1 MLDTVRVYKLPKK
14 YLKKGVKKVFNKF
27 KIGQFVYVR
36 GIGKCNGK
44 VYKHII
50 GKVIGKDS
58 FFLDYEIQF
67 KDGSTDWLDEECL
80 EAKRKYNKK
89 EK

>member
-1 MLDTVRVYKLPKK
+1 LQKNNFKK
-14 YLKKGVKKVFNKF
+14 ELKMHNKF
-27 KIGQFVYVR
+27 KIGQLVSVN

-44 VYKHII
+44 QYKNAI
-50 GKVIGKDS
+50 GKVISKDD

-67 KDGSTDWLDEECL
+67 KDGSIDWLDEKDL
-80 EAKRKYNKK
+80 RVKRKYTKK

>member
-1 MLDTVRVYKLPKK
+1 MH
-14 YLKKGVKKVFNKF
+14 NKF
-27 KIGQFVYVR
+27 KIGQLVSVN

-44 VYKHII
+44 KYKNAI
-50 GKVIGKDS
+50 GKVISKDD

-67 KDGSTDWLDEECL
+67 KDGSIDWLDEKDL
-80 EAKRKYNKK
+80 RVKRKYTKK